1 MKQQNNRKYGTPYP
15 SDTLYINEKV
25 NSLSR
30 TCGKQF
36 ARIGVLFIVVGLA
49 GLITDH
55 QINELD
61 RRLSKLED
69 AQKQED

>member
-1 MKQQNNRKYGTPYP
+1 MKQQNNRKYGAPYP

-25 NSLSR
+25 NSLSHF
-30 TCGKQF
+30 CGKQF
-36 ARIGVLFIVVGLA
+36 ARIGIMFMIAGFA
-49 GLITDH
+49 GLITDR
-55 QINELD
+55 QITNLD